1 MTAQVNW
8 ATTKEWVE
16 ATHDQLVFA
25 YAPSTLLQ
33 KSDLTHVTVGS
44 ELAIVWSS
52 LLREAAT
59 SGRHTVSV
67 KSLPSGELLL
77 MPLVIELAKEND
89 ECLAEVSELELYAF
103 AETEKDAIAE
113 ILEDFDDL
121 RREVAGKDETQLGEK
136 ARDWKRIIQS
146 HIAL

>member
-1 MTAQVNW
+1 
-8 ATTKEWVE
+8 
-16 ATHDQLVFA
+16 
-25 YAPSTLLQ
+25 
-33 KSDLTHVTVGS
+33 
-44 ELAIVWSS
+44 
-52 LLREAAT
+52 
-59 SGRHTVSV
+59 
-67 KSLPSGELLL
+67 